1 MKKIKIALTWWW
13 TGGHVFPLLSVYNHL
28 KNENLDFVWIWEKN
42 SLEQKIAREN
52 KIEFHY
58 IMSGKI
64 RRYFDIKNFFDP
76 FKIIFW
82 VFQSLYYIVK
92 YDIDIIFS
100 KWGFVSVPACIAGKI
115 LGKKIYIHESDTVM
129 WLSNKIIARLATKVF
144 FTFDNYLIDWKKYIK
159 SSQILNPKL
168 IENIDETLEKNE
180 KQEILVMA
188 WSQGS
193 KIIFENLQGIIWEF
207 PNSNF
212 TIILWEKN
220 TSFRENFEKFL
231 NAKLYDFISQEE
243 LASVM
248 QKADISITRAGA
260 TSIWEQYYFWIMQVI
275 IPLKNS
281 AWNHQFHNA
290 IYFQKHFNSI
300 VLEESENLW
309 NNLKLE
315 LEKLENYRKEKLNL
329 SWFSDW
335 LEVIKKEILQNQI
348 WLK

>member
-1 MKKIKIALTWWW
+1 MNKIKIALTWGW

-28 KNENLDFVWIWEKN
+28 KNENLDFVWIGEKN
-42 SLEQKIAREN
+42 SLEQKIASEN
-52 KIEFHY
+52 SIEFLS
-58 IMSGKI
+58 ILSGKI

-76 FKIIFW
+76 FKIIVW
-82 VFQSLYYIVK
+82 VFQSLYYILK

-129 WLSNKIIARLATKVF
+129 WLSNKIIAKLATKVF
-144 FTFDNYLIDWKKYIK
+144 FTFDNSLIDWQKYIK

-168 IENIDETLEKNE
+168 IENISDEAREKNE

-193 KIIFENLQGIIWEF
+193 KVIFENLLEIIWDF
-207 PNSNF
+207 SNTNF

-220 TSFRENFEKFL
+220 TNFRTNFEKFQ
-231 NAKLYDFISQEE
+231 NVKLYDFISQEE
-243 LASVM
+243 LADVM
-248 QKADISITRAGA
+248 KKTDISITRAGA
-260 TSIWEQYYFWIMQVI
+260 TSIWEQYYFWIMQII

-290 IYFQKHFNSI
+290 QYFKKHFDSI
-300 VLEESENLW
+300 VLEEDENLK
-309 NNLKLE
+309 NTLEISLK
-315 LEKLENYRKEKLNL
+315 KLENHRKEKLNL
-329 SWFSDW
+329 SWFSEW
-335 LEVIKKEILQNQI
+335 LEVIKKEIL
-348 WLK
+348 

>member
-1 MKKIKIALTWWW
+1 MKKIKITLTWGW
-13 TGGHVFPLLSVYNHL
+13 TGGHVFPLISVYNHL
-28 KNENLDFVWIWEKN
+28 KDENLDFVWIWEKN
-42 SLEQKIAREN
+42 SLEQKIANEN
-52 KIEFHY
+52 NIEFY
-58 IMSGKI
+58 SIMSGKI

-76 FKIIFW
+76 FKIVVW

-129 WLSNKIIARLATKVF
+129 WLSNKIIAKLATKVF
-144 FTFDNYLIDWKKYIK
+144 FTFDNSLIDWQKYIK

-168 IENIDETLEKNE
+168 IENIQEKIEKNE

-193 KIIFENLQGIIWEF
+193 KIIFENLLEIIWNF
-207 PNSNF
+207 SNTNF

-220 TSFRENFEKFL
+220 TNFRSSFCKFQ
-231 NAKLYDFISQEE
+231 NVKLYDFISQEE
-243 LASVM
+243 LAQVM
-248 QKADISITRAGA
+248 KKTDISITRAGA
-260 TSIWEQYYFWIMQVI
+260 TSIWEQYYFWIMQII

-290 IYFQKHFNSI
+290 LYFEKHFDSI
-300 VLEESENLW
+300 VLEEWENMKDDLEKS
-309 NNLKLE
+309 LK
-315 LEKLENYRKEKLNL
+315 KLENYRKEKLNL
-329 SWFSDW
+329 SGFTDW
-335 LEVIKKEILQNQI
+335 LDVIKKDIL
-348 WLK
+348 